1 MENAC
6 ENHHKDKKLM
16 VTKEKTLWK
25 TLWKELQEAQGKIE
39 LLTLQTTN
47 DWESMATGNKT
58 KVTLYDE
65 LIEQFIIDMGELL
78 EEVKV

>member
-1 MENAC
+1 
-6 ENHHKDKKLM
+6 M